1 MKQIKR
7 LQFTTTIIAII
18 VFVSKNVESQGE
30 IYEAVF
36 EIIASEILNSTSEKI
51 DSVFML
57 DDLTSCT
64 IISTSTNK
72 IIAEVFPVCQPPLTY
87 QQKNTCLNCTQ
98 CKVQQESLIDSC
110 TATTD
115 TLCTRICP
123 LGSVSVLV
131 SVGTSEQ
138 CTLCPAG
145 KFATKNSIFCET
157 CKDGYYSD
165 VVGQSTCIP
174 CAQGMFTSRL
184 TGFVTCQQVHD
195 NDTLFDIYIYI
206 YISLLFANT

>member
-1 MKQIKR
+1 MKG
-7 LQFTTTIIAII
+7 LQFTTTIIAIFL
-18 VFVSKNVESQGE
+18 FVISKEVESQGDV
-30 IYEAVF
+30 YEAIF
-36 EIIASEILNSTSEKI
+36 EIIASEILNTTSEKPKL
-51 DSVFML
+51 VLML
-57 DDLTSCT
+57 DDYTSCT
-64 IISTSTNK
+64 IISTSTENF
-72 IIAEVFPVCQPPLTY
+72 IAKVSPVCQPPLTY
-87 QQKNTCLNCTQ
+87 QQQNTCLNCTQ

>member
-1 MKQIKR
+1 MKG

-18 VFVSKNVESQGE
+18 FFVSKDVESQGE

-36 EIIASEILNSTSEKI
+36 EIIASETLNTTSKKI
-51 DSVFML
+51 DSVFIL
-57 DDLTSCT
+57 DDMTSCT
-64 IISTSTNK
+64 IISTSTTAF
-72 IIAEVFPVCQPPLTY
+72 IVEVFPVCQPPLTY